1 MSFPLNLSR
10 ERERESEGQKWM
22 TANKWRVLVL
32 LTVNVAIGLLPAA
45 THSHAWHHTV
55 FLLLLDPRN
64 EGVARKQKR
73 GCVPGISEV
82 ISEFMA
88 NSAQVT
94 A

>member
-1 MSFPLNLSR
+1 MMMFLGMRGRVFDFPPMRKGDR
-10 ERERESEGQKWM
+10 EQRAAMKSVNR
-22 TANKWRVLVL
+22 WRVLVV

-73 GCVPGISEV
+73 GVSR
-82 ISEFMA
+82 EFPK
-88 NSAQVT
+88 
-94 A
+94 